1 MPILLSLVESHSKYN
16 HRFKIQSQ
24 IKTVFFLID
33 KNGDFFFLTDGNST
47 NG

>member
-24 IKTVFFLID
+24 IKTTFFLID
-33 KNGDFFFLTDGNST
+33 KNSGFFFLTDRNIT
-47 NG
+47 NV